1 MCDPQRRCELKT
13 LQFIKTP
20 IFTASFPARIFLPTA
35 LIATMIFTTTIAAQ
49 PDLSGTWLLNL
60 PDSES
65 EIQFTALGQQ
75 IQGDYDLLVDDPSL
89 YCTPASASRVW
100 ANPNAPIKI
109 EQTADRILIS
119 YELFDLRRE
128 IPLGDASMLT
138 ELPSTKNLE
147 GIYFAEM
154 GSSFAHYEGER
165 LIIESRN
172 HAPGYIRTSRG
183 IPQSEH
189 TVAIE
194 ELSISGDT
202 LHIKHTYIDP
212 TLYEQP
218 FVLEY
223 TFTRRDEM
231 ELALYECTDANYDWF
246 NELNARP
253 EESDQ

>member
-1 MCDPQRRCELKT
+1 MKT
-13 LQFIKTP
+13 L
-20 IFTASFPARIFLPTA
+20 L
-35 LIATMIFTTTIAAQ
+35 LIRTLIFTTKLFGATRSAAILVTTTLVTTLLFTPTLAAQ
-49 PDLSGTWLLNL
+49 PNVSGIWLLNL

-65 EIQFTALGQQ
+65 EIEFTALGQQ
-75 IQGDYDLLVDDPSL
+75 IQSDYDLLVDDPSL
-89 YCTPASASRVW
+89 YCTPASTSRIW

-109 EQTADRILIS
+109 EQMGDRILIS

-128 IPLGDASMLT
+128 IPLGDASTLT
-138 ELPSTKNLE
+138 DLPSTKNLA
-147 GIYFAEM
+147 GTYFAEM

-172 HAPGYIRTSRG
+172 HTPGYIRTSRG
-183 IPQSEH
+183 VPQSEN

-194 ELSISGDT
+194 ELSVSGDT

-223 TFTRRDEM
+223 TFTRSDHM

-246 NELNARP
+246 NELNAKP